1 MSRLGMLIDLS
12 RCIGCDACTIAC
24 KAENTTPK
32 GVLFARVLEK
42 ELPRNPKN
50 KKVFIPILCNHC
62 LDPPCLKSC
71 PTRAISKR
79 DDGIVLVNSD
89 RCSGEGSC
97 VVACPYGAMFLPDEN
112 SGYSDNDFNPFEE
125 FRESSQDSNGNSTGR
140 TALKCTF
147 CYHRVDKGLEPACVI
162 TCPVQCR
169 IFGDLDDPNS
179 KPSHYVAKKGNT
191 PLPLLPSANTKP
203 NVLYFSK

>member
-42 ELPRNPKN
+42 ELPRSPKN
-50 KKVFIPILCNHC
+50 KRVFIPILCNHC
-62 LDPPCLKSC
+62 ADPPCLKSC

-79 DDGIVLVNSD
+79 PDGIVLVNPD
-89 RCSGEGSC
+89 KCSGEGTC
-97 VVACPYGAMFLPDEN
+97 VGACPYGAMFIPDES
-112 SGYSDNDFNPFEE
+112 SGYSGNDINPFEK
-125 FRESSQDSNGNSTGR
+125 FRESVQDSNGKAGGT
-140 TALKCTF
+140 TAMKCTF
-147 CYHRVDKGLEPACVI
+147 CYHRVDRGLEPACVV

-179 KPSHYVAKKGNT
+179 KPSQYISKKGIS